1 MTFPLSKTLEASTV
15 GIAATSDQNTIIG
28 RVPFAGTVTSVYYI
42 PQASVTGLTLA
53 TASRTYTVINRGS
66 SAVSGTGTVSVATV
80 INAVSGAGVNLVDN
94 VPLSF
99 TLATAASLVCA
110 SGDVLELTSVHTTTG
125 VLDPGGK
132 IVVAML
138 RS

>member
-1 MTFPLSKTLEASTV
+1 MTFPLSKTLEANTV
-15 GIAATSDQNTIIG
+15 GCAAATDQSTIIG
-28 RVPFAGTVTSVYYI
+28 RVPFAGTVTAVYYI

-53 TASRTYTVINRGS
+53 TASRTYTVLNRGS

-80 INAVSGAGVNLVDN
+80 INAVSGSGINLVDN
-94 VPLSF
+94 VQRDF
-99 TLATAASLVCA
+99 TLATAANLVCA

-132 IVVAML
+132 IVVQML

>member
-1 MTFPLSKTLEASTV
+1 MTISLTQTREASTV
-15 GIAATSDQNTIIG
+15 GCAAATDQNTIIG
-28 RVPFAGTVTSVYYI
+28 QIPYAATVTAVYYI
-42 PQASVTGLTLA
+42 PQAGVTGLTLA
-53 TASRTYTVINRGS
+53 TASRTYTVVNRGS
-66 SAVSGTGTVSVATV
+66 SAVSGTGTVGVATL

-94 VPLSF
+94 VRLDF

-132 IVVAML
+132 IVVAFS
-138 RS
+138 RT